1 MGIRRGDSGDGVSLV
16 KCLVA
21 SEDVVAEV
29 FEIDCAFTQVCDFVC
44 RCRQV
49 FGGDNGFDTG
59 ICLGAARVNRAD
71 ACMCMR
77 TAEHGAVQEAG
88 GMEIGTIERTAGDFI
103 NTVVSD
109 GPGSDDFV
117 FFLFRH
123 CEFPPMRAENARV
136 CG

>member
-1 MGIRRGDSGDGVSLV
+1 MCVRCGDSGDGVSLV

-29 FEIDCAFTQVCDFVC
+29 FEIDCAFTQVGDFVL

-59 ICLGAARVNRAD
+59 VCLGAARVNGED
-71 ACMCMR
+71 ACVCVR
-77 TAEHGAVQEAG
+77 TAEHGAVQESG
-88 GMEIGTIERTAGDFI
+88 GMEIGTIECAAGDFV
-103 NTVVSD
+103 NTVVPD

-117 FFLFRH
+117 FFLFWH
-123 CEFPPMRAENARV
+123 CECPSDAR
-136 CG
+136 